1 MAENVS
7 IDRLDIEIS
16 ASSGRAEQ
24 GLDALIAKLGQLDAS
39 LGRIAMP
46 TALRDMF
53 AQMRQV
59 SRDTGISRVNRQL
72 SEMSRS
78 LDRISNSRGLNNVNT
93 QLSRMSTQLNNV
105 GRASRSVSTSW
116 IDDYLKLSV
125 IIGVGRRVFDTLG
138 DMVKLSNGYVENVN
152 LFTVSMGEYA
162 EEATA
167 YAEAVS
173 DVMGVDPSQ
182 WTRTQG
188 VFQTLA
194 TGFEV
199 GAENAAKMSRNLTQL
214 SYDISSFYNL
224 DVDEAADKIRS
235 AISGEIEPARNL
247 GYDLSQARLQQIASA
262 RGIEK
267 DVDAMTQAEKAQ
279 LRYIALM
286 TQVTQVQGDMARTLE
301 SPANQLRVL
310 NAQLTQAGRAIGNIF
325 IPALNEILPYAT
337 AALVVIRELADEVAA
352 LAGFEL
358 PEIDYSGVTG
368 AEDLAGTLD
377 EADKTATKLKRTLLG
392 FDEINKLSAPDI
404 EGGGAGIVGGLADFG
419 ELPEYDFIGDAT
431 QTRVAEI
438 AESMRDILGVGEE
451 INSWAD
457 LFDSKL
463 GTILIT
469 VGAVGAALAGLKAI
483 SVVSE
488 GLYAI
493 SGAVGSLNGGVSFL
507 SGLLGALSPTV
518 LIVSG
523 ALAALA
529 AGLAAVY
536 MTNENVRASVNAAF
550 TALGESFGPIIEWI
564 SDTVVPGLV
573 SAWDAFIEMLRPIGE
588 WLEATF
594 TSIWEDILIPTINFV
609 AEEVI
614 PDLTAVFKHLWD
626 DVLVPVGEFLKTVL
640 TPVFETL
647 AEVLTWLWEKAVL
660 PLAEAI
666 GEVLGTAWN
675 ALVDTINDGVLPSIH
690 TLFDGLTWVWDS
702 ILAPIVDYLK
712 DFFTPTVALVGD
724 TFNALVDGLKD
735 VLSGLINF
743 VTGVFT
749 QDWRQAWD
757 GVKSVFSGVWNAL
770 VGTLEAAVNFI
781 IGGINLMIRQLN
793 KVSFDMPDWL
803 GGGHFGLSIKEI
815 SEIKI
820 PRFEYG
826 GFPDHGE
833 MFIARESGPEL
844 VGTIGG
850 RTAVANNDQIVEGI
864 SNGVYNA
871 VSRAMA
877 GSGGDWIIQIVD
889 PNGRI
894 TGETIVTAAQRKN
907 RRDGRTTIPIG
918 VY

>member
-16 ASSGRAEQ
+16 TSSGKAEQ
-24 GLDALIAKLGQLDAS
+24 GLDSLIAKLGQLDAA

-53 AQMRQV
+53 TQMRQV
-59 SRDTGISRVNRQL
+59 SRDTGIDRVNRQL
-72 SEMSRS
+72 SEMSRNLTS
-78 LDRISNSRGLNNVNT
+78 ISNSRGLNNVNT
-93 QLSRMSTQLNNV
+93 QLGRMSTQLNNV

-116 IDDYLKLSV
+116 IDNYLKLSV

-138 DMVKLSNGYVENVN
+138 DMVKLSNDYVENVN

-162 EEATA
+162 EEAAA
-167 YAEAVS
+167 YAETVS
-173 DVMGVDPSQ
+173 DLMGIDPSQ

-188 VFQTLA
+188 IFQTLA

-247 GYDLSQARLQQIASA
+247 GYDLSQARLQQIASS

-301 SPANQLRVL
+301 APANQLRVF

-325 IPALNEILPYAT
+325 IPALNALLPYAT
-337 AALVVIRELADEVAA
+337 ATLVVIRELANEIAA

-358 PEIDYSGVTG
+358 PEVDYSGVTG
-368 AEDLAGTLD
+368 ADELAGTLA
-377 EADKTATKLKRTLLG
+377 EADTTATKLKRTRLG
-392 FDEINKLSAPDI
+392 FVEINKLSAPDT
-404 EGGGAGIVGGLADFG
+404 ESGGAGLVGGLVDFG

-438 AESMRDILGVGEE
+438 AESMRDILGIGGE

-469 VGAVGAALAGLKAI
+469 VGAVGAALAGLKAL
-483 SVVSE
+483 SVLSE
-488 GLYAI
+488 GIHVI
-493 SGAVGSLNGGVSFL
+493 SGALSSLNGGMSFL
-507 SGLLGALSPTV
+507 SGILGALSPTV
-518 LIVSG
+518 LAVSG
-523 ALAALA
+523 ALTVLA

-536 MTNENVRASVNAAF
+536 MTNEDVRTSVDAALV
-550 TALGESFGPIIEWI
+550 ALGESFGPVIEWI

-573 SAWDAFIEMLRPIGE
+573 AAWDAFLEMLRPIGE

-594 TSIWEDILIPTINFV
+594 TSIWEDILIPVINFV
-609 AEEVI
+609 TEEVV

-626 DVLVPVGEFLKTVL
+626 DVLVPVGKFLETVF
-640 TPVFETL
+640 TPIFEAL
-647 AEVLTWLWEKAVL
+647 ADVLTWLWEKAVL
-660 PLAEAI
+660 PLAEAV
-666 GEVLGTAWN
+666 GEILGKAWN
-675 ALVDTINDGVLPSIH
+675 NLTDTLNDRVLPAVGK
-690 TLFDGLTWVWDS
+690 LFDGLTWVWEKA
-702 ILAPIVDYLK
+702 INPLVDYIK
-712 DFFTPTVALVGD
+712 D
-724 TFNALVDGLKD
+724 TFRPSFVFIGETFEEVVGVAKN
-735 VLSGLINF
+735 VLLGLIDF
-743 VTGVFT
+743 TTGIFT
-749 QDWRQAWD
+749 ADFGKAWE
-757 GVKSVFSGVWNAL
+757 GVKQIFVGIWNGI
-770 VGTLEAAVNFI
+770 VGIVESAINAVILGINSMI
-781 IGGINLMIRQLN
+781 GKLNNIQLPDWVPLIGGKGINIRQ
-793 KVSFDMPDWL
+793 
-803 GGGHFGLSIKEI
+803 I
-815 SEIKI
+815 SEVKL
-820 PRFEYG
+820 PRFEHG

-833 MFIARESGPEL
+833 LFIARESGPEL
-844 VGTIGG
+844 VGTMNG

-894 TGETIVTAAQRKN
+894 TGETIVAAAQRKN